1 MSSAGAT
8 LQGSFSGETGTIS
21 EAGFRYGTSSSNLE
35 TSGTKAVASG
45 TSSPFSKA
53 ISGLNPGQTYYYK
66 AYVIEGG
73 QTVWASNTQS
83 FSTKAVAT
91 AIVTTSTPT
100 DVNATTA
107 TFNGSYTGATGTISD
122 HGFWY
127 KKSSDSQWQ
136 IAHLNGAPTQSSC
149 TANVS
154 GLSES
159 TTYIVKAWVEEYD
172 EASGQ
177 FVDRFGAEKTFT
189 TPASSSISTAYL
201 NDYGMPDVSSI
212 VTNLG
217 TTGSNDRDDHWY
229 RYNTTSNTRQ
239 IAIHT
244 YTHPTSSEETVNY
257 VVLYDGSK
265 YAPVWTAHT
274 MNKSLWPDNSVGR
287 NEDWTNDPAISLTQ
301 QSGLDNAGT
310 VGYSRGHLVASEYR
324 QTTAKQNKQ
333 TFYYSNQAPQWQN
346 GFNGGIWNALE
357 NRVRAKA
364 PTGSTM
370 MYIVSGVLY
379 EYAGSPTTYKSG
391 NLNVPIPTHF
401 YKCIMQVTFNGT
413 TVTGAKGIAFVYTNQ
428 SHSNATSYYG
438 TDGSESFVTS
448 IDAIEARAGFDFF
461 SHVPASI
468 QNTAEQ
474 NTDHSWFTG
483 VSNLSSV
490 TDNNWGT
497 F

>member
-1 MSSAGAT
+1 MTTGSVIDRSATGAT
-8 LQGSFSGETGTIS
+8 LSASFTGATGTIS
-21 EAGFRYGTSSSNLE
+21 RTGFKYGT
-35 TSGTKAVASG
+35 TSGNLIYDVST
-45 TSSPFSKA
+45 TSSVSPFTGTL
-53 ISGLNPGQTYYYK
+53 SGLTAGTKYYYK
-66 AYVIEGG
+66 AYVVEYN
-73 QTVWASNTQS
+73 ASTQANEYRYSTEAS
-83 FSTKAVAT
+83 FTTKTVAT
-91 AIVTTSTPT
+91 ATVTTGQVT
-100 DVNATTA
+100 NLGATTA
-107 TFNGSYTGATGTISD
+107 TFNGSFSGATGTISD

-136 IAHLNGAPTQSSC
+136 IAHLNGTNTQGSF

-177 FVDRFGAEKTFT
+177 YVDRFGAEITFT

-244 YTHPTSSEETVNY
+244 YTHPSSHEETMNY
-257 VVLYDGSK
+257 VVLYDGSN
-265 YAPVWTAHT
+265 YAPLWTAHT
-274 MNKSLWPDNSVGR
+274 MNQSLWPDNGVGR
-287 NEDWTNDPAISLTQ
+287 YDDWTNDPAISLTQ
-301 QSGLDNAGT
+301 QSGLDNAST

-324 QTTAKQNKQ
+324 QTTVKQNKQ

-346 GFNGGIWNALE
+346 GFNGGVWNALE
-357 NRVRAKA
+357 NRVRAAA
-364 PTGSTM
+364 PTESTM
-370 MYIVSGVLY
+370 MYVVTGVLY
-379 EYAGSPTTYKSG
+379 EYDGSPTTLKSG
-391 NLNVPIPTHF
+391 SLNVPIPTHF
-401 YKCIMQVTFNGT
+401 YKCIMQCTFNGT
-413 TVTGAKGIAFVYTNQ
+413 TVTSAKGIAFVYTNQ

-448 IDAIEARAGFDFF
+448 IDAIEQRAGFDFF
-461 SHVPASI
+461 AKVPDNLEAAAEA
-468 QNTAEQ
+468 NT
-474 NTDHSWFTG
+474 NHTWFTG
-483 VSNLSSV
+483 KS
-490 TDNNWGT
+490 
-497 F
+497 